1 MARASILLLVTA
13 LLSVA
18 FVQTDAK
25 VSAAKSFKLDS
36 LTMKQASSYLP
47 DFQFETLRR
56 LQERLIKFRRLLAA
70 AEANKVCLTDRD
82 TKLYKAL
89 EDLEAA
95 RVCIY
100 SGLPSAYYYALRDS
114 CASLASE
121 KVDLDHIYKKCDGYK
136 GSNYHK
142 CRSLEYLPAKY
153 VVGEI
158 DARCKRISY
167 GPYGPKDCAGIDPLE
182 ALVDSLRKTDCGTGV
197 YTFQEIVAAIKDTTA
212 KIKALLGG
220 AALPSNDPRYY
231 NVPL

>member
-1 MARASILLLVTA
+1 MARASILLVVAA

-36 LTMKQASSYLP
+36 LTMKQANYLP
-47 DFQFETLRR
+47 DFKFETLRQ

-95 RVCIY
+95 RTCIY
-100 SGLPSAYYYALRDS
+100 SGLPPTYYYALRDS
-114 CASLASE
+114 CSSLASE
-121 KVDLDHIYKKCDGYK
+121 KVQLDHLYKKCEEYK

-142 CRSLEYLPAKY
+142 CRSVEYLPAKS
-153 VVGEI
+153 VVSEI
-158 DARCKRISY
+158 SARCERISY
-167 GPYGPKDCAGIDPLE
+167 GPYAPKDCAGIDLLE
-182 ALVDSLRKTDCGTGV
+182 SLVDTLRKTDCGTGV

-220 AALPSNDPRYY
+220 AALPSNDPRFY